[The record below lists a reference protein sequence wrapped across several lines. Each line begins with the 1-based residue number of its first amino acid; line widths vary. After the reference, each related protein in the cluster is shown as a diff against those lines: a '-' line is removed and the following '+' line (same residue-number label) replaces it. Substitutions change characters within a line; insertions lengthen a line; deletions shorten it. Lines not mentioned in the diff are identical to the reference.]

1 MDVLTRKKPP
11 RRFARTAGAIE
22 GFSGI
27 PNSSLLQDDK
37 FVIENRRLNVNGDED
52 FAAHANC
59 GVPLQVL
66 ASRAEDDAKKIAVG
80 RRFVWSGRP
89 DLNRRP
95 HAPQALKQQFQGY
108 RSIALSVYKTTVRQ
122 GFELALECH

>member
-1 MDVLTRKKPP
+1 
-11 RRFARTAGAIE
+11 RFARTAGAIE

-95 HAPQALKQQFQGY
+95 HAPQAC
-108 RSIALSVYKTTVRQ
+108 ALPGCATPRPETPCATAATTDLVETVPPMAPARQ
-122 GFELALECH
+122 ASTPV

>member
-1 MDVLTRKKPP
+1 MFSRAKSHRGDLLVLP
-11 RRFARTAGAIE
+11 AGAIE

-59 GVPLQVL
+59 GVPLKVL

-95 HAPQALKQQFQGY
+95 HAPQALQGDLINISPY
-108 RSIALSVYKTTVRQ
+108 QLGNEIP
-122 GFELALECH
+122 